1 MAFNWKQF
9 AAGFMEKA
17 VSDFE
22 SEKAERKEL
31 FKLDYMDKLSTAR
44 EERNNRRKEKKDLT
58 DAGNRLISLGLDPS
72 AAGAVLRQ
80 EGAAGAQALY
90 DLTSR
95 AMAAGAKIDP
105 EAFVSGAY
113 DANMTITD
121 AIDQVM
127 GELVP
132 AEPGAKPAA
141 MQEESFFG
149 KLFNIESVDE
159 KTAQYYAKTFGE
171 DYETISA
178 EARGEYKRGP
188 VIEGGVKI
196 DYSMLKPEDPDAE
209 LNRKVKQA
217 QLNQIEAEI
226 KEMQTGKKKAL
237 TPSQLNSAGKTITE
251 AVSKSMNVELSWS
264 EEGGYVLAPD
274 QTQKALTAQL
284 QAMRLLPILQ
294 QQTMQNGYANAL
306 PYVLDMAVGS
316 APASGDAG
324 GGDKGDKGDKNTG
337 DAGAKV
343 VTPPPEDVS
352 TFIEQTAPVFDG
364 LNEAD
369 KKGKAV
375 GILGTLRRT
384 YGITDRDEAIA
395 MLPDNIAK
403 YLR

>member
-17 VSDFE
+17 VSEFE
-22 SEKAERKEL
+22 TEKAERKEL
-31 FKLDYMDKLSTAR
+31 FKIDYMDKLATAR
-44 EERNNRRKEKKDLT
+44 EERDRRREEKKNLL
-58 DAGNRLISLGLDPS
+58 DAGNRLLSLGLDPG
-72 AAGAVLRQ
+72 AAGAVLQQ

-90 DLTSR
+90 ELTSQ

-105 EAFVSGAY
+105 KAFVSGAY
-113 DANMTITD
+113 DADMTITD
-121 AIDQVM
+121 AIDRVM

-149 KLFNIESVDE
+149 KLFGIENVDE

-178 EARGEYKRGP
+178 EARA
-188 VIEGGVKI
+188 IEGGVKI
-196 DYSMLKPEDPDAE
+196 DYSMLTPEDPDAE
-209 LNRKVKQA
+209 LNRKVKLA
-217 QLNQIEAEI
+217 QLDKIEAEI
-226 KEMQTGKKKAL
+226 KDMQTGKKKAL

-251 AVSKSMNVELSWS
+251 AVSKSMGVELSWS
-264 EEGGYVLAPD
+264 EEGGYVIAPD

-294 QQTMQNGYANAL
+294 QQTMQNGYATAL

-316 APASGDAG
+316 APASDGDD
-324 GGDKGDKGDKNTG
+324 GDKGDKDTG
-337 DAGAKV
+337 DDSAEV
-343 VTPPPEDVS
+343 VTPSTPEDVS

-375 GILGTLRRT
+375 GILGTLRST

-395 MLPDNIAK
+395 MLPENIAK

>member
-31 FKLDYMDKLSTAR
+31 FKLDYMDKLATAR
-44 EERNNRRKEKKDLT
+44 EERNNRRKEKKELT

-132 AEPGAKPAA
+132 AEPGTKPAA

-188 VIEGGVKI
+188 AIEGGVKI
-196 DYSMLKPEDPDAE
+196 DYSQLYVEDPDAE
-209 LNRKVKQA
+209 LNTQIKQA
-217 QLNQIEAEI
+217 QLAKLQEEAKDDDKI
-226 KEMQTGKKKAL
+226 KSL
-237 TPSQLNSAGKTITE
+237 TPSQLNTARKELGVIAGAKHG
-251 AVSKSMNVELSWS
+251 VELKWD
-264 EEGGYVLAPD
+264 EEQGYILPAQATNKHLLAMAD
-274 QTQKALTAQL
+274 ATNAMVQLDALNDK
-284 QAMRLLPILQ
+284 I
-294 QQTMQNGYANAL
+294 GYAQAFQVVEKSL
-306 PYVLDMAVGS
+306 MPTAE
-316 APASGDAG
+316 PPPPPPPE
-324 GGDKGDKGDKNTG
+324 G
-337 DAGAKV
+337 DAGADADAEV

-369 KKGKAV
+369 KKNKAV